1 MRTLALGIPLLLLLG
16 CGPMTQSQQQQQQ
29 PKGQPMS
36 AGEIVDTMTQRN
48 ALEAGRKAG
57 DKLRAINAERQKDMD
72 AVGGGE

>member
-1 MRTLALGIPLLLLLG
+1 MKILALGIPLLLG
-16 CGPMTQSQQQQQQ
+16 CGPMTQSQQQQPP

-57 DKLRAINAERQKDMD
+57 DKLRAVNAERQKDMD